1 METHDN
7 DTPLDRIA
15 RMEAEI
21 TSALAERD
29 LASDADER
37 SDGHHHPAEA
47 ATDAEQRERQLEDT
61 LRMRQQLERLA
72 RARAAIAA
80 GTYGICV
87 DCGVADSGG
96 PAAGH
101 TRRGALRVLPEPR
114 RAAAL
119 GRRRGAAIGRA
130 PSVAAAALGDAR
142 PRVDRRGR
150 QPGEDEPA

>member
-1 METHDN
+1 VVPGENESVPRYDLSIMETHGN

-47 ATDAEQRERQLEDT
+47 ASDAELRERQLQDT

-80 GTYGICV
+80 GTYGICA
-87 DCGVADSGG
+87 DCGTPIPEGRLQAIPDAERCVKCQSL
-96 PAAGH
+96 AA
-101 TRRGALRVLPEPR
+101 
-114 RAAAL
+114 
-119 GRRRGAAIGRA
+119 RRR
-130 PSVAAAALGDAR
+130 
-142 PRVDRRGR
+142 
-150 QPGEDEPA
+150 